1 MSMLD
6 TKKNIENIYPLSPL
20 QQGLL
25 FHCLREPE
33 SEVYFEQFA
42 CIINGSFQ
50 PELFRNAWQNVMDRH
65 GILRT
70 LFLWRHQEQPWQIV
84 RRQVPTPWQEMDW
97 RAVESAEQPERL
109 KQWLAEDRKQGF
121 VLEQA
126 PLMRLTL
133 IQLEEQRY
141 QFVWSFHHILLDGWS
156 TATVVKEVLLWYEAA
171 AKEQSIT
178 LPSVRPFQDYILW
191 LQQQDKIATERYW
204 RQYLQGFDTPIR
216 LKLQNPLLQ
225 ESSITSCFKDYR
237 LCCSISLTE
246 KLQNM
251 SRSEHLTLNT
261 LVQGA
266 WVILLSRYCDQHDVV
281 FGNVVSGRPTTLLDV
296 EQMVGMFIN
305 TLPVRVQVSAN
316 VNLGKWL
323 QQLQHQQRQH
333 DAHIAINLADIQTFS
348 EVTAGQPLFNTIF
361 TFGNY
366 PIDQSLR
373 EGHGELQL
381 GQVKMHEPIN
391 YPLGLQAVL
400 SKELELTLQYDAH
413 LFDEQVIAKLMS
425 HLQNLLLA
433 MADGSV
439 DRTLGQ
445 LSMLTDEEHR
455 QLLYDFNNTAVEFPH
470 YTCVSDLFEEQAK
483 KNPDAIAIVIDQDR
497 LTYQQLNKRANQLAH
512 YLQSIGV
519 DSEVNVGLCVERS
532 LEMVVGQLGILK
544 AGGTYVPLDP
554 SYPTERLDYIL
565 SDSGIEIL
573 LTQDGL
579 LPTLPAHNSSWMICL
594 DADWN
599 LMEEQSQENLGL
611 EVGVNHL
618 AYIIYTSGSTGQPKG
633 VCVEHRGLLNL
644 IFWHQTK
651 FGITALDI
659 ATQLAGIAFDASVW
673 EVWPYLCAGARIHLL
688 KGDTILQPQ
697 ALQDWL
703 ISNQVTITFL
713 PTPLL
718 ESLLSLEWPSSI
730 ALRTVLTGGDK
741 LHQQPTTMIPFSVVN
756 NYGPTENTVVTTSGL
771 VKATDTGNLAPSIGR
786 PIANTRV
793 YILDPQLQPV
803 PVGVVGEM
811 YIGGKG
817 LARGYYNRPE
827 LTHERFIPNPFS
839 TDKSSRLYR
848 TGDLARYLAD
858 GNIEF
863 LERVDHQVKIRGFR
877 IELGEIE
884 AVLSRHPQVQQA
896 VVIASEDDSGN
907 KRLISYIVSEEENL
921 DTSGVREF
929 SQQRLPAYMIPAAF
943 VTLDTLPLTPN
954 GKIDRKKLLLLA
966 LNDENDRELKYVA
979 PRGPS
984 EEIIA
989 RIFSEVLDKKTIS
1002 IHDNFFD
1009 LGGHSLLATQLAS
1022 RIRQSFEVEIPL
1034 NAIFD
1039 SPTVAKLDQV
1049 INELRLNGKGISL
1062 PPIERVAPERE
1073 EIPLSFAQERLWFL
1087 YQLEGA
1093 SATYNIPAALCLR
1106 GDLNLDAFEHTLS
1119 EIVRRHEVLRTSFHS
1134 VNGTSVQVIHPE
1146 VSLNVERVDL
1156 QHLQKTEQ
1164 ETVLKQQV
1172 QKLAIKPFDLE
1183 RAPLIRCCIWQLS
1196 NNEHVFAI
1204 NMHHIVSD
1212 GWSIGVLVQEVSA
1225 LYPAFCAG
1233 EVSPLLELEI
1243 QYADFAQW
1251 QREWLSGEVLEQQL
1265 QYWTSQLQ
1273 GAPELLQLPLDRP
1286 RPSVQTY
1293 QGATASFTLGQELA
1307 QKLQALSRQTGS
1319 TLFMTLMA
1327 AFVTLLYRYSGESD
1341 VVIGSSIANRNRSEI
1356 ESLIG
1361 FFVNTLVLRTRLEDN
1376 LSFDQLLKQVRET
1389 TLQAYEHQDVPF
1401 EQIVEALR
1409 PQRSMSHSPLFQV
1422 MFDLQN
1428 TPLGEV
1434 ELSGVKLSEVK
1445 QESTAA
1451 KFDLTLSV
1459 TETSIGLE
1467 CEWEYN
1473 TDLFDRST
1481 IERMASHF
1489 ENLLSAIVANPHQT
1503 VSELPL
1509 LSESERQQLLFDWN
1523 DTQTNYPQDK
1533 CIHQLFEEQAAKTP
1547 DAVAVGFEAQEL
1559 TYRQLNERANQLAH
1573 HLQTLGVKPE
1583 VLVGI
1588 CVERSLEMVVGLLG
1602 ILKSGGVYVPID
1614 STYPNERLNY
1624 IINDAAVEILL
1635 TQKAL
1640 SARLPKNHI
1649 KVCYLEETISSA
1661 PITSAPQLCL
1671 AKPHNLAYVIYTSGS
1686 TGQPKGAMI
1695 EHSGFVNHCYAM
1707 IHSLALDRTDTIAQ
1721 TAPIGFDISVWQILT
1736 ILLVGGKVEILKNEI
1751 MTEPLWLCQEIQ
1763 KKKISILQVVPSLL
1777 KVMLEVFEQSDTP
1790 KLSYLRWLLVTG
1802 EVFPAKLLDWWF
1814 ELYPYIPL
1822 MNAYGPA
1829 ECSDDVTLYPIY
1841 HAES

>member
-1 MSMLD
+1 MNKPS
-6 TKKNIENIYPLSPL
+6 TSKNVETIYPLSPL

-33 SEVYFEQFA
+33 SGVYFDQVT
-42 CIINGSFQ
+42 CIIKGSF
-50 PELFRNAWQNVMDRH
+50 ELQLFQSAWQQIINRH
-65 GILRT
+65 SILRT
-70 LFLWRHQEQPWQIV
+70 MFLWNRQVQPWQIV
-84 RRQVPTPWQEMDW
+84 CRQVSLPWRELDW
-97 RAVESAEQPERL
+97 QGLNADQHQERL
-109 KQWLAEDRKQGF
+109 QEWLLQDRQQGF
-121 VLEQA
+121 VLEKA

-133 IQLEEQRY
+133 IHLDQGCY
-141 QFVWSFHHILLDGWS
+141 QFIWSFHHLILDGWS
-156 TATVVKEVLLWYEAA
+156 TATVFNEV
-171 AKEQSIT
+171 IT
-178 LPSVRPFQDYILW
+178 LYESTLKGQPKHPLPVRPYQDYILW
-191 LQQQDKIATERYW
+191 LQLQDKVETEHYW
-204 RQYLQGFDTPIR
+204 KAYLQGFQTPTR
-216 LKLQNPLLQ
+216 LQLPKPLVEGLQDDSWFKKFQLQ
-225 ESSITSCFKDYR
+225 LTVEQ
-237 LCCSISLTE
+237 TE
-246 KLQNM
+246 KLQATA
-251 SRSEHLTLNT
+251 RAQRLTLNT
-261 LVQGA
+261 FVQGA
-266 WVILLSRYCDQHDVV
+266 WAILLSHYCNQQDIL
-281 FGNVVSGRPTTLLDV
+281 FGTVISGRPTTLPDV

-305 TLPVRVQVSAN
+305 TLPTRVKISKHAI
-316 VNLGKWL
+316 LGKWL
-323 QQLQHQQRQH
+323 QQLQQEQRDQEGY
-333 DAHIAINLADIQTFS
+333 IASNLVDIQTYS
-348 EVTAGQPLFNTIF
+348 EIPASQPLFDTIF

-373 EGHGELQL
+373 GGNSGLL
-381 GQVKMHEPIN
+381 LSQVQMHESIN

-400 SKELELTLQYDAH
+400 GKELELTLQYDAR
-413 LFDEQVIAKLMS
+413 LFAEQVIARLIL
-425 HLQNLLLA
+425 HLQNILLT
-433 MADGSV
+433 MVDGSPEQ
-439 DRTLGQ
+439 TLGE
-445 LSMLTDEEHR
+445 LSMLTVKER
-455 QLLYDFNNTAVEFPH
+455 QMLLYDFNSTAVEFPQDR
-470 YTCVSDLFEEQAK
+470 CVYELFEDQVL
-483 KNPDAIAIVIDQDR
+483 KNPDAIAVVIDHDR
-497 LTYQQLNKRANQLAH
+497 LTYQQLNERANQLAH

-519 DSEVNVGLCVERS
+519 ESDVNVGLCIERS
-532 LEMVVGQLGILK
+532 LEMLVGQLGILK

-554 SYPTERLDYIL
+554 SYPTERLEYIL
-565 SDSGIEIL
+565 SDSGIDVL
-573 LTQDGL
+573 LTQDSL
-579 LPTLPAHNSSWMICL
+579 LPTLPAHNSSLTICL
-594 DADWN
+594 DTDWN
-599 LMEEQSQENLGL
+599 LMEDQSQDNLGL

-633 VCVEHRGLLNL
+633 VCVEHQGLLNL
-644 IFWHQTK
+644 IFWHKTT
-651 FGITALDI
+651 FRITASDV
-659 ATQLAGIAFDASVW
+659 ATQLAGMAFDASVW
-673 EVWPYLCAGARIHLL
+673 EIWPYLCAGARIHLL

-703 ISNQVTITFL
+703 ISKQITITFL

-730 ALRTVLTGGDK
+730 ALRTVLTGGDI
-741 LHQQPTTMIPFSVVN
+741 LHQQPTATIPFSVVN

-771 VKATDTGNLAPSIGR
+771 VLSTDTASLTPSIGR
-786 PIANTRV
+786 PIANTQV

-803 PVGVVGEM
+803 PIGVMGEM

-817 LARGYYNRPE
+817 LARGYFNRPE

-848 TGDLARYLAD
+848 TGDLARYLEN

-884 AVLSRHPQVQQA
+884 AVLSRHPKVQQA
-896 VVIASEDDSGN
+896 VLVASEDDSGN

-921 DTSGVREF
+921 NTFGVLKF
-929 SQQRLPAYMIPAAF
+929 LQQRLPAYMIPSAF

-1341 VVIGSSIANRNRSEI
+1341 VVIASSIANRNRSEI

-1671 AKPHNLAYVIYTSGS
+1671 AKPQNLAYVIYTSGS

-1695 EHSGFVNHCYAM
+1695 EHSGSVNHCYAM
-1707 IHSLALDRTDTIAQ
+1707 IHSLALDRTDTVAQ

-1751 MTEPLWLCQEIQ
+1751 LRDPLWLCQELQ

-1802 EVFPAKLLDWWF
+1802 EAFPANLLDWWF
-1814 ELYPYIPL
+1814 EFYPYIPL

-1829 ECSDDVTLYPIY
+1829 ECSDDVTLHPIY
-1841 HAES
+1841 HAEN